1 MVDPVNMQNIV
12 VRSPEI
18 AKVQRVQDERSSL
31 QAQAFSAELQRQAQ
45 RAEETVDSHQKTYH
59 YDKDQQKQKENAPF
73 SRKKGEEGRKEEK
86 RPEDGASGHLIDVK
100 A

>member
-1 MVDPVNMQNIV
+1 MVDPVSLQNVV

-18 AKVQRVQDERSSL
+18 AKVQRVQDEKSSL

-45 RAEETVDSHQKTYH
+45 KVEETVDPHQKTYQ
-59 YDKDQQKQKENAPF
+59 YDKDRQKRDQHQVPPEE
-73 SRKKGEEGRKEEK
+73 KKHHKKEEEK
-86 RPEDGASGHLIDVK
+86 PEDGASGHLIDVK

>member
-18 AKVQRVQDERSSL
+18 AKVQRVQDEKSSL

-59 YDKDQQKQKENAPF
+59 YDKDQQKQKDGTPLSKN
-73 SRKKGEEGRKEEK
+73 RGKRDQKEEK
-86 RPEDGASGHLIDVK
+86 RLEDGESGHLIDVK